1 MSGGIRFVAEPVDV
15 VCGRDLDG
23 APALVMDEEFERLEK
38 PAAGGV
44 RPWVARF
51 ILRMGGWRIG
61 GAPPNLCK
69 YVIVAAPHTA
79 WMDGVW
85 MLAFAWYW
93 GINLAWIGKASLA
106 KGPLGW
112 LTRRVGLIP
121 VDRSAAQGLVAQIV
135 EQFDKR
141 DSLFLS
147 IPPEGTRGKGSY
159 WKSGFYQIARGAG
172 VPICLSYLDYGVRE
186 AGFGP
191 MIKTSDNIVADMDRI
206 RAFYKPEWARHP
218 GLFTLPRLREESS
231 IPMVSIEASNNLA
244 VDLNGP
250 LREVVQ
256 D

>member
-1 MSGGIRFVAEPVDV
+1 
-15 VCGRDLDG
+15 
-23 APALVMDEEFERLEK
+23 
-38 PAAGGV
+38 
-44 RPWVARF
+44 
-51 ILRMGGWRIG
+51 
-61 GAPPNLCK
+61 
-69 YVIVAAPHTA
+69 
-79 WMDGVW
+79 MDGVW

-206 RAFYKPEWARHP
+206 RAFYKSEWARHP
-218 GLFTLPRLREESS
+218 ALFTLPRLREESS